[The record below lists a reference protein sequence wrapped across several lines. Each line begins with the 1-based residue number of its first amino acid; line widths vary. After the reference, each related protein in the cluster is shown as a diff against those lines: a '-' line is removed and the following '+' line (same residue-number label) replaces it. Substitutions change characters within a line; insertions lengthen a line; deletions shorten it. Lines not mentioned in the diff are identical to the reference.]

1 MAPFY
6 YILPYIIISFCSLL
20 TYIPVHTHAI
30 SIRMGTIEFPR
41 SLKSIPS
48 YEIFYEGQKIPTEID
63 GNKLLFTIPINRI
76 QQRFFIIFMEKPS
89 FSMKE
94 SGQCG
99 QQNTVDYLMLNEG
112 VVYRIF
118 ELKPFGNSWLCEEYL
133 LPDKLIVPDNTIF
146 VYIPPLYIDTL
157 VGGNRF
163 ELPRIVI
170 KHNILELLGG
180 SLEELQKKADE
191 LSIEAINFN
200 ALHVPVKETVRMA
213 GNKRIVVPTV

>member
-1 MAPFY
+1 MTPFY
-6 YILPYIIISFCSLL
+6 YVLPYILISLWSVLVDVPL
-20 TYIPVHTHAI
+20 HAHAI

-63 GNKLLFTIPINRI
+63 GNKLLFTIPINRM
-76 QQRFFIIFMEKPS
+76 QQRFFVIFMEKPS
-89 FSMKE
+89 FLIKE
-94 SGQCG
+94 TGFCG
-99 QQNTVDYLMLNEG
+99 QQNTIEYLMLNEN
-112 VVYRIF
+112 VSYRIF

-133 LPDKLIVPDNTIF
+133 LPDNLMVPDNTIF
-146 VYIPPLYIDTL
+146 VYIPPMYIDSL

-163 ELPRIVI
+163 ELPRIII
-170 KHNILELLGG
+170 KQNILELIGG

-200 ALHVPVKETVRMA
+200 ALHIPVKETVRIA
-213 GNKRIVVPTV
+213 GNKRIVVPTI